1 MKIMLNGGK
10 TEAGT
15 AVSAS
20 ESKTEAGTAVSA
32 SESKS
37 RTNVEVEQGP
47 TVASALSQLRALKS
61 QSRPVAMVG
70 FKEWI
75 FSHKSGALGSFA
87 AAAEVRLA
95 GGLFARCGQCGTVC
109 G

>member
-1 MKIMLNGGK
+1 MASVGVN
-10 TEAGT
+10 EA
-15 AVSAS
+15 
-20 ESKTEAGTAVSA
+20 
-32 SESKS
+32 KS
-37 RTNVEVEQGP
+37 PTSVEVERGP

-87 AAAEVRLA
+87 AAAEV
-95 GGLFARCGQCGTVC
+95 
-109 G
+109 